1 MKSKS
6 IILVLLTALSLFV
19 VLTILVLSESTAVHT
34 FNHTLYAL
42 IGGVITPALTTAASW
57 ISNLTHW
64 YSYTP
69 IILLLLLLPRTRM
82 KIGLPLAVTLS
93 ASALLGPVILK
104 NIFAV
109 ERPDIN
115 QLVDVVGFGYPSG
128 HSMNAFVFFGVCAI
142 LTLRYSTKKLPKIA
156 FTTFAIIAILSV
168 GLSRIY
174 LGVHTPTDVIG
185 GYLMGAV
192 VICSG
197 LLVENRLKKQST
209 SESEK

>member
-1 MKSKS
+1 MKSKRVVF
-6 IILVLLTALSLFV
+6 ILLTALSLFV
-19 VLTILVLSESTAVHT
+19 ILTILVLTESTAVQT
-34 FNHTLYAL
+34 FNHTLYAP
-42 IGGVITPALTTAASW
+42 IGGLITPALTSTASW
-57 ISNLTHW
+57 ISHLTHW

-82 KIGLPLAVTLS
+82 KIGLPLAIILS
-93 ASALLGPVILK
+93 TSALLGPVILK

-142 LTLRYSTKKLPKIA
+142 LTLRYSTKKLPRIGFVA
-156 FTTFAIIAILSV
+156 FAIIAILSV

-197 LLVENRLKKQST
+197 LLIEDHLKKRST
-209 SESEK
+209 FESEE